1 MTPAIEAR
9 HLTFRYADGREA
21 LRGVGL
27 AVRSGAKVGIVG
39 PNGAGKS
46 TLLLQLNGILAGDGE
61 IRIAGTLLR
70 KDTLATIRSQVG
82 LVFQDPDDQLFSPT
96 VYDDVAYGP
105 LYMGLSR
112 SEVNERVNSAL
123 AAVGMLEHVSRA
135 PHSMSVGEKK
145 LIAVATVL
153 SMKPAILAFDEPT
166 AGLDARGRRRII
178 EVISGLTQT
187 VLVATHDLP
196 LVRQILER
204 TLVLDGGRVVAD
216 GATSELLADSA
227 LLARHGLE

>member
-1 MTPAIEAR
+1 LIPSIEAR
-9 HLTFRYADGREA
+9 QLSFRYADGREA
-21 LRGVGL
+21 LRDVDIT
-27 AVRSGAKVGIVG
+27 VTSGSKVGIVG

-46 TLLLQLNGILAGDGE
+46 TLLLQLNGILTGNGE
-61 IRIAGTLLR
+61 IRIGGTVLSR
-70 KDTLATIRSQVG
+70 KNLATIRSQVG

-123 AAVGMLEHVSRA
+123 GAVGMLEHASRA

-178 EVISGLTQT
+178 EVIGGLTQT

-204 TLVLDGGRVVAD
+204 TIVLDQGRVVAD
-216 GATSELLADSA
+216 GATSELLADA
-227 LLARHGLE
+227 GLLARHGLE

>member
-1 MTPAIEAR
+1 MNPAVEAR
-9 HLTFRYADGREA
+9 FLSFRYADGREA

-27 AVRSGAKVGIVG
+27 SVAAGEKVGIVG

-46 TLLLQLNGILAGDGE
+46 TLLLHLNGILNGDGE
-61 IRIAGTLLR
+61 VRIGGIRLDRETVPQ
-70 KDTLATIRSQVG
+70 IRRQVG

-112 SEVNERVNSAL
+112 QEVEERVAAAL
-123 AAVGMLEHVSRA
+123 ADVGMLGHASRP

-153 SMKPAILAFDEPT
+153 SMKPEILAFDEPT
-166 AGLDARGRRRII
+166 AGLDARGRRRIM
-178 EVISGLTQT
+178 EVIKGLSQT
-187 VLVATHDLP
+187 VLVATHDLS
-196 LVRQILER
+196 LVRQILKR
-204 TLVLDGGRVVAD
+204 TVVLDAGRVVAD
-216 GATSELLADSA
+216 GATSEILADST
-227 LLARHGLE
+227 LLHRHGLE